1 MAKRSFKSNCRG
13 QVLVVTALLV
23 ALLLL
28 STAIYVIEV
37 GKNVPEAQQVEGTS
51 FAVYKTSFRSALIS
65 ALANVTGG
73 GDRNVLSTD
82 LSALKATILAHSYK
96 AMLTIEYSTQNNAP
110 YSDGFWISW
119 GTNGKGVSS
128 VSSSFDLSASG
139 LSGSSELQF
148 ALNVTSALEY
158 SGTYIRLADN
168 AKQVTLTIKVLNE
181 GTPALAQNFT
191 VYIDHDGTTSTV
203 DWVEITSPN
212 VVDFGNGTYRVSFVE
227 DTAERTSPVIVSLLC
242 QDKRGILIGAE
253 ATCTL
258 TG

>member
-1 MAKRSFKSNCRG
+1 
-13 QVLVVTALLV
+13 VLIVTALLV

-37 GKNVPEAQQVEGTS
+37 GKNVPEAQEVEGNS

-73 GDRNVLSTD
+73 GDRSVLSDD
-82 LSALKATILAHSYK
+82 LSELKAAILAHSYK
-96 AMLTIEYSTQNNAP
+96 TLLAIEYLIQDNAP

-128 VSSSFDLSASG
+128 VSSNFDLRASG

-158 SGTYIRLADN
+158 SGTYLRLTDN
-168 AKQVTLTIKVLNE
+168 TKQVNLTIKVQNE
-181 GTPALAQNFT
+181 GTHALAQNFT
-191 VYIDHDGTTSTV
+191 VYLDYDGSTSTV

-212 VVDFGNGTYRVSFVE
+212 VVDFGNGTYGISFVE

-242 QDKRGILIGAE
+242 QDKRGIRIGAE